1 MSFALNSKT
10 MHLAIDMQRIFAEAT
25 EWFITWLPRV
35 LPRVAALTRH
45 APERTLCT
53 RFIPPASPD
62 DATGAWR
69 DYYRHWEAMTRE
81 QITPALL
88 DLVEPLDAL
97 CPPGRRIDKAVYSA
111 FGNKRLARALRRRG
125 IETLIISGGETH
137 VCVLATVMAAVDL
150 GFRVVPLPP
159 LRGQA
164 SIEAEAVVVGE
175 AHPAPSLGEVSRPIP
190 L

>member
-1 MSFALNSKT
+1 MVYPLAAASFAAS
-10 MHLAIDMQRIFAEAT
+10 
-25 EWFITWLPRV
+25 V
-35 LPRVAALTRH
+35 ALTRH

-53 RFIPPASPD
+53 RFIPPASPN

-111 FGNKRLARALRRRG
+111 FGNKRLAPALRRRG
-125 IETLIISGGETH
+125 IETLIISGGETD
-137 VCVLATVMAAVDL
+137 VCMLATVVAAVDL
-150 GFRVVPLPP
+150 GFRVVLPIDA
-159 LRGQA
+159 LWSGRDATHDALLKLYTERFTNQ
-164 SIEAEAVVVGE
+164 IETTTTDRILAGWR
-175 AHPAPSLGEVSRPIP
+175 SLADVA
-190 L
+190 